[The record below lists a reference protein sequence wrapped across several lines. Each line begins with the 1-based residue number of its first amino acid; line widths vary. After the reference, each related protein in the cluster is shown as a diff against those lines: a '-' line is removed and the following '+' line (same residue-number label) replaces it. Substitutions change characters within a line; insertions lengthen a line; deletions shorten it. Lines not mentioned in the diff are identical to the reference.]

1 MTDKPTAHI
10 TYCGGCGYEPRALSI
25 AADINREFGLQVDL
39 FKTVGGVFEIDIGE
53 DRIFSKIKLG
63 RFPEDGEIMH
73 ILSCK
78 FSKPAAR
85 SALASLQAA
94 AAAWAAAAG
103 NIAESSPTPTPP
115 TTTSSST
122 KSATEAAQATEAVQ
136 GPTPTRSAE
145 AE

>member
-78 FSKPAAR
+78 LSKPTAQ

-94 AAAWAAAAG
+94 AAAWAAADST
-103 NIAESSPTPTPP
+103 IAESSPRPTPAQ
-115 TTTSSST
+115 TTTSSGT
-122 KSATEAAQATEAVQ
+122 KSATSAAQA
-136 GPTPTRSAE
+136 PTLSAE

>member
-78 FSKPAAR
+78 FSKPTATQ

-103 NIAESSPTPTPP
+103 N
-115 TTTSSST
+115 
-122 KSATEAAQATEAVQ
+122 
-136 GPTPTRSAE
+136 SAE